1 KEVTAEKKFV
11 PETKDGVVT
20 LDFTFDASKLAGKE
34 IVVFEDLY
42 KDNKLVVSHADI
54 NDKDQTV
61 KVKPEQPKPEQPKPE
76 QPKPEQPKPEQPKPE
91 QPKPEQPKPEQPK
104 PEQPKQPEKEIL
116 PNTGLTLPIAGLIG
130 LALLAIGGVFF
141 FIRRKNA

>member
-1 KEVTAEKKFV
+1 

-42 KDNKLVVSHADI
+42 RDNKLVVSHADI

-61 KVKPEQPKPEQPKPE
+61 KV
-76 QPKPEQPKPEQPKPE
+76 KPEQPKPEQPKPE

>member
-1 KEVTAEKKFV
+1 
-11 PETKDGVVT
+11 
-20 LDFTFDASKLAGKE
+20 
-34 IVVFEDLY
+34 FEDLY

-61 KVKPEQPKPEQPKPE
+61 KV
-76 QPKPEQPKPEQPKPE
+76 
-91 QPKPEQPKPEQPK
+91 KPEQPKPEQPK